1 MGSHRDAIMRRTRIV
16 ATIGPASDD
25 DKTLLSLLKV
35 GVNVCRLNYSHGEPE
50 GKTELY
56 TRIRALES
64 EINRQTCIL
73 ADLPGPKL
81 RLGEFEGVYVLGMR
95 KKVELH
101 CGVSHMADASN
112 KKLPVQYAGLS
123 AELKEGDPI
132 LLADGLIRL
141 KVLSTTGESGGV
153 VKCRI
158 QDGGPISSRKGI
170 NVPGTL
176 VDLPAIGPKDEL
188 ALKHA
193 LDNGADIIAIS
204 YVRTAKDLQP
214 AKEAIEKRGLS
225 TWIVAKIEHPM
236 ALTHL
241 DEILDLADAVMVAR
255 GDLGVEIPLEEVPI
269 AQQKIIDSALER
281 GMPVIVATQ
290 MLETMTVNP
299 RPTRAEVSDISTA
312 IRQGA
317 TGVMLS
323 GETASGKYPV
333 KSVRTMDKIA
343 LSTEQGL
350 QASDLKPDSVN
361 KYRITRAVA
370 HAGVELA
377 KMAEASRILV
387 ATERGNAPRLVSLHQ
402 PGMPVTAVT
411 DSLDT
416 ARKVQ
421 ILPGVDSIVVDEYER
436 GSKTMQNAL
445 SLLVESGEVK
455 SGQKIVAISGSPKAI
470 SGLTSTARLY
480 KISNTGEIL
489 GTE

>member
-1 MGSHRDAIMRRTRIV
+1 MRRTRIV
-16 ATIGPASDD
+16 ATIGPASSD
-25 DKTLLSLLKV
+25 DKTLLSLLKS

-50 GKTELY
+50 QKTELY
-56 TRIRALES
+56 QRIRALES
-64 EINRQTCIL
+64 QIGRPTCIL

-81 RLGEFEGVYVLGMR
+81 RLGEFEGIHVLGMR

-101 CGVSHMADASN
+101 CGMAYMEDASN
-112 KKLPVQYAGLS
+112 KKLPVQYDGLS
-123 AELKEGDPI
+123 AELKKGDPV
-132 LLADGLIRL
+132 LLSDGLIRL
-141 KVLSTTGESGGV
+141 KVLSTTGKPGGV
-153 VKCRI
+153 VTCRI

-176 VDLPAIGPKDEL
+176 VDLPAIGPKDER
-188 ALKHA
+188 ALEHA
-193 LDNGADIIAIS
+193 LDTGADVIAVS

-214 AKEAIEKRGLS
+214 AKDTIKKRGLS
-225 TWIVAKIEHPM
+225 TWVVAKIEHPM
-236 ALTHL
+236 ALDHL
-241 DEILDLADAVMVAR
+241 DEILESADAVMVAR

-333 KSVRTMDKIA
+333 KSVQTMAKIA
-343 LSTEQGL
+343 QSTEQGL
-350 QASDLKPDSVN
+350 ESSNLTPESVSRY
-361 KYRITRAVA
+361 KSTRAVA

-377 KMAEASRILV
+377 KMANAARILV
-387 ATERGNAPRLVSLHQ
+387 ATERGNAPRLVSSYR
-402 PGMPVTAVT
+402 PRIPVTAVT
-411 DSLDT
+411 NSIET

-421 ILPGVDSIVVDEYER
+421 ILPGIDSILVEEYDR

-445 SLLVESGEVK
+445 SLQVESGEVK
-455 SGQKIVAISGSPKAI
+455 PGQKIVAISGSPKAI

-480 KISNTGEIL
+480 KVSKAGEIV

>member
-1 MGSHRDAIMRRTRIV
+1 M
-16 ATIGPASDD
+16 
-25 DKTLLSLLKV
+25 
-35 GVNVCRLNYSHGEPE
+35 
-50 GKTELY
+50 
-56 TRIRALES
+56 
-64 EINRQTCIL
+64 
-73 ADLPGPKL
+73 
-81 RLGEFEGVYVLGMR
+81 
-95 KKVELH
+95 
-101 CGVSHMADASN
+101 
-112 KKLPVQYAGLS
+112 
-123 AELKEGDPI
+123 

-141 KVLSTTGESGGV
+141 KVLSTTGEAGGIV
-153 VKCRI
+153 TCRI

-176 VDLPAIGPKDEL
+176 VDLPAIGPKDER

-193 LDNGADIIAIS
+193 LDTGADVVAVS

-214 AKEAIEKRGLS
+214 AKETIKKRGLS

-236 ALTHL
+236 ALDHL
-241 DEILDLADAVMVAR
+241 DEILDIADAVMVAR

-323 GETASGKYPV
+323 GETASGKYPL
-333 KSVRTMDKIA
+333 KSVKTMARIA
-343 LSTEQGL
+343 QSTEEGL
-350 QASDLKPDSVN
+350 DSSNLKPESVN
-361 KYRITRAVA
+361 KYRFTRAVA

-377 KMAEASRILV
+377 KMAKASRILV

-411 DSLDT
+411 NSIET

-421 ILPGVDSIVVDEYER
+421 ILPGIDSIVVEEYER

-445 SLLVESGEVK
+445 SLLVESGGVK
-455 SGQKIVAISGSPKAI
+455 PGQKVVAVSYTH
-470 SGLTSTARLY
+470 LTLPT
-480 KISNTGEIL
+480 TWCV
-489 GTE
+489 